1 MGGFEGKTF
10 EGTTVVV
17 TGGTAGIG
25 RACAQAM
32 LAAGAE
38 AVVINGRSRDRGE
51 RAIAELSA
59 RFPHARIALALG
71 DMAKVADAQ
80 SVIAVAIEKLGR
92 IDVLVNSTGTNDF
105 PALLHNTPIEA
116 VPGILERCLFA
127 QLLSCRAALSHMR
140 DARRGCIINVA
151 SDAAKIP
158 TPGESIIGAAM
169 AGIVMFTRALAME
182 GKRDGIRANVLTPS
196 LVSGTEF
203 YERIMANPYAGKMFA
218 KAVPKAE
225 LGLVTMTDLAEL
237 AVFLAS
243 PAAAKMTGQ
252 ALSMTGGISAL

>member
-1 MGGFEGKTF
+1 MGVLEGK
-10 EGTTVVV
+10 TVVV
-17 TGGTAGIG
+17 TGGTAGVG
-25 RACAQAM
+25 RACAEAM
-32 LAAGAE
+32 LAADAE
-38 AVVINGRSRDRGE
+38 AVVINGRSRERGE
-51 RAIAELSA
+51 RALAEISA
-59 RFPHARIALALG
+59 RFPRARIVLAFG
-71 DMAKVADAQ
+71 DMAQVVDAQ
-80 SVIAVAIEKLGR
+80 SVIAAAIEKIGR

-127 QLLSCRAALSHMR
+127 QLLSCRAALPHMGG
-140 DARRGCIINVA
+140 AKRGCIINIA

-158 TPGESIIGAAM
+158 TPGESVIGAAM
-169 AGIVMFTRALAME
+169 AGIVMFTRALAVE

-203 YERIMANPYAGKMFA
+203 YDRIMADPYAGKMFA
-218 KAVPKAE
+218 KAIPKAE

>member
-1 MGGFEGKTF
+1 MGVLEGY
-10 EGTTVVV
+10 TVVV

-25 RACAQAM
+25 RSCAEAM

-38 AVVINGRSRDRGE
+38 AVVINGRSRERGE
-51 RAIAELSA
+51 RALAEISA
-59 RFPHARIALALG
+59 HFPNARILLALG

-80 SVIAVAIEKLGR
+80 SVIGTAIEHLGR

-127 QLLSCRAALSHMR
+127 QLLSCRATLPHMR
-140 DARRGCIINVA
+140 EAKRGCVINIA

-158 TPGESIIGAAM
+158 TPGESVIGAAM
-169 AGIVMFTRALAME
+169 AGIVMFTRALAIE

-203 YERIMANPYAGKMFA
+203 YDRIMADPFAGKMFS
-218 KAVPKAE
+218 KAMPKAE
-225 LGLVTMTDLAEL
+225 LGVVNMTDLAEF

-243 PAAAKMTGQ
+243 PAASKMTGQ
-252 ALSMTGGISAL
+252 ALSVTGGISAL